1 MNLTELSLKIKE
13 ILKDNIKPNNG
24 TIKQIR
30 ASSISSEFI
39 EYFKNFSTIN
49 NNDINIEKI
58 YLCYHE
64 LNEIPKAE
72 CGNEAKFDTFNTGY
86 SEWCKLP
93 KFNKYDKDKNLIEEK
108 CQYCHN
114 KLQAKKDKT
123 NIKLAT
129 QKAAQ
134 THARNLGLENPD
146 QYINMSM
153 IPSIKEK
160 RKQSKFAIDKS
171 FQQDMRQKLHNK
183 YGSEEKYKEAMAEST
198 RTMMASMT
206 DEQKDL
212 WKAKISET
220 HRKIKFND
228 IVSKVPNLEALID
241 YTEFNGVGYANKY
254 PFRCKECGL
263 EFDDSYVSTKLPQC
277 PACKSKETKSK
288 SKEEDSLYNFILTLT
303 NEPVIRND
311 KSVLGKLEL
320 DIFIPSLNLAIE
332 YNGVYWHCDKFVE
345 NDKQKL
351 KLLKC
356 RDKGIKLINVYSD
369 DWLYKTEQVKHRLES
384 LFGKSKTVYARKC
397 TIKEVQVKES
407 SEFLDKYHLRGSC
420 GSTFKYGLYLK
431 DELLAVMTFG
441 INRFGDKKENTY
453 ELIRY
458 ASKVNVVGGCGKL
471 FQYFIRTHNP
481 DEVVSFADLEY
492 GYGDVYPKI
501 GFTFDKLTD
510 PAYSYVHANK
520 GIRES
525 RMKYQKHKLIQ
536 EGFNPKLTESEIM
549 SSRGFYKIY
558 DCGNARY
565 IWKKN

>member
-39 EYFKNFSTIN
+39 EYFKNFSTLN

-123 NIKLAT
+123 NIKLAP

-146 QYINMSM
+146 QYTNMSM

-160 RKQSKFAIDKS
+160 RKQSKFAIDKD
-171 FQQDMRQKLHNK
+171 FQQDMRQKLHDK

-198 RTMMASMT
+198 RIMMASMT

-212 WKAKISET
+212 WKEKISKT
-220 HRKIKFND
+220 HRKVKFND

-241 YTEFNGVGYANKY
+241 YTGFNGVGYSNRY

-263 EFDDSYVSTKLPQC
+263 EFEDSYVSTKLPQC

-320 DIFIPSLNLAIE
+320 DIFIPSLNIAFE

-356 RDKGIKLINVYSD
+356 RDKGIKLINVYFV
-369 DWLYKTEQVKHRLES
+369 LYFH
-384 LFGKSKTVYARKC
+384 FC
-397 TIKEVQVKES
+397 
-407 SEFLDKYHLRGSC
+407 
-420 GSTFKYGLYLK
+420 
-431 DELLAVMTFG
+431 
-441 INRFGDKKENTY
+441 
-453 ELIRY
+453 
-458 ASKVNVVGGCGKL
+458 
-471 FQYFIRTHNP
+471 
-481 DEVVSFADLEY
+481 
-492 GYGDVYPKI
+492 
-501 GFTFDKLTD
+501 
-510 PAYSYVHANK
+510 
-520 GIRES
+520 
-525 RMKYQKHKLIQ
+525 
-536 EGFNPKLTESEIM
+536 
-549 SSRGFYKIY
+549 
-558 DCGNARY
+558 
-565 IWKKN
+565 